1 MNDKRVETTG
11 KRVETE
17 RSDKK
22 TIRNKHKQLCI
33 VGNEK
38 KKSKERQNR
47 AKH

>member
-38 KKSKERQNR
+38 KK
-47 AKH
+47 

>member
-38 KKSKERQNR
+38 KSKERQNR